1 MTARLADALEHAR
14 ISTGGRTIDAAG
26 GDRISWHDD
35 GTGEAAYH
43 KVSDVSALLEANRRE
58 QNEPRARS
66 KLLGMTKVAS
76 IPLEVLDIAEQIHG
90 VNPMRPEGKWLL
102 KKILNDPD
110 LRALRT
116 NLGRV

>member
-14 ISTGGRTIDAAG
+14 ISTGGRTIESVG
-26 GDRISWHDD
+26 GDRISWHD
-35 GTGEAAYH
+35 GGGEAAYH
-43 KVSDVSALLEANRRE
+43 KVADVTDVLEANKRE
-58 QNEPRARS
+58 QLEPRARS

-76 IPLEVLDIAEQIHG
+76 IPLEVFDIAEQQYG